1 MRIIVIGCGR
11 VGAGLAR
18 DLASRQRT
26 VVVVDTDESVFDR
39 LGPAFTGER
48 IVGSGMDRR
57 VLIRAGIEHAD
68 GLAAVTGEDDVNAVV
83 ARLASRVFRVPRVVA
98 RLYDE
103 RAAELY
109 QRLGIRAISPVAWGI
124 ARLGDLLAFSEMSPV
139 ATLGVGGVD
148 VVEVHIPSTLAG
160 RTASELQVPGEVDVI
175 AVTRH
180 GRTSLAT
187 AGTVFEEGDLVHL
200 AVTSAS
206 EERLQALLG
215 RPEGVFR

>member
-1 MRIIVIGCGR
+1 MKIIVIGCGR

-18 DLASRQRT
+18 DLAARQLD
-26 VVVVDTDESVFDR
+26 VVAVDRDPAVFER
-39 LGPAFTGER
+39 LGPAFPGQR
-48 IVGSGMDRR
+48 IVGTGIDRR
-57 VLIRAGIEHAD
+57 VLQRAGIEQAD
-68 GLAAVTGEDDVNAVV
+68 ALAAVTGADEVNAVV

-124 ARLGDLLAFSEMSPV
+124 RRLGDLVTFSEVTPV
-139 ATLGVGGVD
+139 AALGGGGVE
-148 VVEVHIPSTLAG
+148 VVEAHIPSMLAG
-160 RTASELQVPGEVDVI
+160 RPASELSVPGEIAVV

-180 GRTSLAT
+180 GTTTLAT
-187 AGTVFEEGDLVHL
+187 PATLFEEGDLLHI
-200 AVTSAS
+200 AVSKNAGA
-206 EERLQALLG
+206 RLEALLG